1 MIRPLSNRVVVRR
14 QAEEDRAT
22 PESLLVLP
30 EQAKEK
36 PAKGKVLAVGEGRM
50 TEFSG
55 QPIPMNVKVGETIIF
70 GKYSGTE
77 VEHAG
82 EKLLILN
89 ESEIMGVIE

>member
-1 MIRPLSNRVVVRR
+1 MIRPLSNRVVIRR
-14 QAEEDRAT
+14 NAEEDKTA
-22 PESLLVLP
+22 SGLLVLP

-36 PAKGKVLAVGEGRM
+36 PARGKVLAVGPGRM

-55 QPIPMNVKVGETIIF
+55 QPIPMDVKVGDIILF

-77 VEHAG
+77 VEHDN

-89 ESEIMGVIE
+89 ESEIMGVVE